1 MSFCDFITEDYCHS
15 IFTPYILLNTD
26 ADFYPQRYMA
36 GKLPIRRKTQNN

>member
-1 MSFCDFITEDYCHS
+1 MSYCDFITEDHCHS

-26 ADFYPQRYMA
+26 ADFHPRRYMT